1 MHILHI
7 LSLGTISP
15 CPLIMDAA
23 DGVSITSFQAR
34 PESSIHL
41 LLHLSISSLD
51 GAQIPL
57 TAVVPLDL
65 RAKTCSHILGKTST
79 KLPVINCAVHTWTE
93 EAAPP
98 PTPIRYTGPPI
109 FTTSIPDGEKRRRCE
124 SSIGT
129 FKSSTELILLGLHAE
144 LKPHRDWPLLS

>member
-65 RAKTCSHILGKTST
+65 RAKTCSHILGKTGT
-79 KLPVINCAVHTWTE
+79 KLPVINCAYLNGGG
-93 EAAPP
+93 
-98 PTPIRYTGPPI
+98 R
-109 FTTSIPDGEKRRRCE
+109 
-124 SSIGT
+124 
-129 FKSSTELILLGLHAE
+129 SSTHTNPVHRPSNLHH
-144 LKPHRDWPLLS
+144 LHS